1 MISLE
6 VGNLDGLLVLI
17 LLVLLGLP
25 SLLIIVGF
33 VVKKNRPEVAKAL
46 FILAAVYLLV
56 GLGICGSLMLWFL
69 EMIFLL
75 IAFFILILPPIILV
89 NEGLSHRKTKPDKAK
104 IWYIIAV
111 VYLIIGFGVCGS
123 IIG

>member
-1 MISLE
+1 
-6 VGNLDGLLVLI
+6 
-17 LLVLLGLP
+17 
-25 SLLIIVGF
+25 
-33 VVKKNRPEVAKAL
+33 
-46 FILAAVYLLV
+46 
-56 GLGICGSLMLWFL
+56 
-69 EMIFLL
+69 MIFLL